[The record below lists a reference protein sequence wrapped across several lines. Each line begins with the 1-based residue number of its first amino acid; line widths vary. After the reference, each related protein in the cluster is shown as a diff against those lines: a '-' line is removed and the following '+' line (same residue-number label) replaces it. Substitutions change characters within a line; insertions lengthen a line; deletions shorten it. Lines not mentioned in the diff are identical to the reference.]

1 MFSFGRALFD
11 SYKVLRKKII
21 LRKIIFFI
29 FDFTKKYTKKKLKLV
44 ESLHILKL
52 FNFYI
57 EEMKEMKRV

>member
-1 MFSFGRALFD
+1 MFH
-11 SYKVLRKKII
+11 YRKIFKKKK

-52 FNFYI
+52 FNIYI
-57 EEMKEMKRV
+57 DYEK

>member
-1 MFSFGRALFD
+1 M
-11 SYKVLRKKII
+11 LRKM
-21 LRKIIFFI
+21 IFFI

-57 EEMKEMKRV
+57 EELKEMK